1 MGLMDFLGKGPL
13 SEKKIQKIV
22 KLATNPFAQPD
33 VRVRE
38 MMRLIEDGGTKAIT
52 GVLRRFATNANGH
65 IADEDEKKWLENQLV
80 ELGNPAIFPLQRYI
94 CAEKQLTYALR
105 AYRRLVD
112 GDEAVRMFIEALEKH
127 GPEGYREADAKLQLV
142 WQLSEDLGDKR
153 ALTALIPFLGD
164 HSDDVRWAVMDLLM
178 KAHADGQLE
187 DELISAVSVQL
198 TGILCDDS
206 TGPQI
211 ARRAAQLLSD
221 QEWKVVGEVT
231 ALPSLLDED
240 YFIDKKR
247 YLRSRAKRTSN

>member
-1 MGLMDFLGKGPL
+1 MDFLGKGPL

-38 MMRLIEDGGTKAIT
+38 MMRLLEDGGDNAIK
-52 GVLRRFATNANGH
+52 GVLRRFAVNSNGH

-94 CAEKQLTYALR
+94 CSEKQLTYALR
-105 AYRRLVD
+105 SYRRLVD
-112 GDEAVRMFIEALEKH
+112 DEESVRMFIESLEKH

-142 WQLSEDLGDKR
+142 WQLSEDLDDKR
-153 ALTALIPFLGD
+153 VMPALIPFLLD
-164 HSDDVRWAVMDLLM
+164 HSDDIRWAVMDLLT
-178 KAHADGQLE
+178 KAHDAGQLKE
-187 DELISAVSVQL
+187 DLITAIAAQL
-198 TGILCDDS
+198 TDVVCDDS
-206 TGPQI
+206 TGPRI

-221 QEWKVVGEVT
+221 QEWKVAGDVT
-231 ALPSLLDED
+231 DLPSLLIED

-247 YLRSRAKRTSN
+247 YLRPRAKRTAN